1 LLVFSLLGYLAR
13 KLDTRSWHLSN
24 LISSTK
30 DHDKGSSKEN
40 FEPIAS
46 IIIPTR
52 DKPNLLRA
60 CIESIRK
67 NTDYSNYEILIVD
80 NSSVEPETKKLLAQ
94 YQSEGVVILR
104 YPEVFNYSAI
114 CNFAATKATGEYL
127 CFLNNDT
134 EVISRNWLK
143 SMVEHASRGNTGL
156 VGALLSYPNGSIQHM
171 GIALGHTG
179 IAGHPYRGES
189 KDQCVPETCFEVSA
203 VTFACAMISASK
215 FWEIGALDESFP
227 SGFNDVDVSIRSTN
241 HKYKNILCVKAEL
254 IHRESQTRPQTLSL
268 LGFSRAITDVF
279 TILRKHRGGL
289 KETFFAADTFSRTRH
304 DPQRGSLT
312 KPTKYQ
318 NEE

>member
-1 LLVFSLLGYLAR
+1 VLGYLSR
-13 KLDTRSWHLSN
+13 KLDTRGWRLSN
-24 LISSTK
+24 LVSFDY
-30 DHDKGSSKEN
+30 DHDTRSTTTRL
-40 FEPIAS
+40 EPKVS

-52 DKPNLLRA
+52 DKPKLLRA
-60 CIESIRK
+60 CIESIRE
-67 NTDYSNYEILIVD
+67 NTNYSNYELFIVD
-80 NSSVEPETKKLLAQ
+80 NSSIEPETKDLLAQ
-94 YQSEGVVILR
+94 FESEGVSILK
-104 YPEVFNYSAI
+104 YPGVFNYSAI

-134 EVISRNWLK
+134 EAISGNWLK

-241 HKYKNILCVKAEL
+241 HKYKNILCVKAKL

-289 KETFFAADTFSRTRH
+289 KETFFAAGTFSRTRH
-304 DPQRGSLT
+304 DPQRGPLT